1 MNVDLSNI
9 IYGSQPINRKQ
20 RRYKEKFTE
29 KKPKFRIIRKADP
42 TTLAYIEFLNKSTVL
57 GDTVEQNYPN
67 IKKAATS
74 FELGNHDAE

>member
-29 KKPKFRIIRKADP
+29 KKPKFRIIRKSDP
-42 TTLAYIEFLNKSTVL
+42 QTMKYIEYLNTLKDKDPL
-57 GDTVEQNYPN
+57 L
-67 IKKAATS
+67 
-74 FELGNHDAE
+74 ELGNHDAE